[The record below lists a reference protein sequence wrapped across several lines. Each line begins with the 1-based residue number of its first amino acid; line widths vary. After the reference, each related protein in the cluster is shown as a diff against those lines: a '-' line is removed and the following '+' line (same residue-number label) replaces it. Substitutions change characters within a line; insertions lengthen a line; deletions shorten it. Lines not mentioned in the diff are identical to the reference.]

1 MEIIKQ
7 IKAKNKAIKVIN
19 SCKTDEHFESSLNY
33 IDLYYKKFED
43 FVGYN
48 ELKRLIKQLTESI
61 NKTDELLKEI
71 ENYNDGYI
79 YRVGTH
85 HYGSFNG
92 VEYTNSFSAKEHMDE
107 YNGDNGIVSLETNN
121 KKFAKEVENHEGL
134 NGHPVVII
142 ELNINN
148 DE

>member
-1 MEIIKQ
+1 ME
-7 IKAKNKAIKVIN
+7 
-19 SCKTDEHFESSLNY
+19 E
-33 IDLYYKKFED
+33 
-43 FVGYN
+43 
-48 ELKRLIKQLTESI
+48 LIKQLEETRK
-61 NKTDELLKEI
+61 KTNDLLEEI
-71 ENYNDGYI
+71 EKYNDGYI

-92 VEYTNSFSAKEHMDE
+92 IEYTNSFSAKEHMDV
-107 YNGDNGIVSLETNN
+107 YNGDNGIISLETNN

-142 ELNINN
+142 KLNQNKD

>member
-1 MEIIKQ
+1 MKE
-7 IKAKNKAIKVIN
+7 
-19 SCKTDEHFESSLNY
+19 
-33 IDLYYKKFED
+33 
-43 FVGYN
+43 
-48 ELKRLIKQLTESI
+48 LIKQLTESR

-71 ENYNDGYI
+71 ENYNDGYT
-79 YRVGTH
+79 YKVGTH

-121 KKFAKEVENHEGL
+121 KKFAKEVEDHSGL

>member
-1 MEIIKQ
+1 
-7 IKAKNKAIKVIN
+7 
-19 SCKTDEHFESSLNY
+19 
-33 IDLYYKKFED
+33 
-43 FVGYN
+43 
-48 ELKRLIKQLTESI
+48 
-61 NKTDELLKEI
+61 
-71 ENYNDGYI
+71 
-79 YRVGTH
+79 
-85 HYGSFNG
+85 
-92 VEYTNSFSAKEHMDE
+92 MDE